1 MFWISI
7 FCLVIFSALRA
18 GKKEKPDLGYVIF
31 PSDEEL
37 KEVKLG
43 KRPKGYVFK
52 HRLHTKK

>member
-1 MFWISI
+1 M
-7 FCLVIFSALRA
+7 RA